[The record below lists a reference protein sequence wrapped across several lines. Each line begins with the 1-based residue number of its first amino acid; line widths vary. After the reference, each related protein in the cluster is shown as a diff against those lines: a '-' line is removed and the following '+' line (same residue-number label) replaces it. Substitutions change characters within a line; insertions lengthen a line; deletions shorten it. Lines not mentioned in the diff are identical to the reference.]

1 MVHVLM
7 IYYIL
12 KETDLKVKHRSDAAY
27 GHIRIEK
34 LPEWKKKNNERFC
47 SIFQLLKTS
56 KQRDKPIKIYA
67 FIVICLKITTM
78 CTTLIR

>member
-34 LPEWKKKNNERFC
+34 LPEWKKKTMKD
-47 SIFQLLKTS
+47 SV
-56 KQRDKPIKIYA
+56 A
-67 FIVICLKITTM
+67 FFSS
-78 CTTLIR
+78 